1 MKNAF
6 KLFGIAVLVTAIG
19 FSAASCKNNE
29 EITITVT
36 GIPGGKVTPWQVT
49 LEKDIVNGVQDT
61 YRSNEVLLQSGD
73 ATFNLGSAS
82 PGTYTVILNSD
93 YSAGKK
99 SISAGNTK
107 IPFEDFKR
115 PE

>member
-1 MKNAF
+1 
-6 KLFGIAVLVTAIG
+6 
-19 FSAASCKNNE
+19 
-29 EITITVT
+29 
-36 GIPGGKVTPWQVT
+36 VT
-49 LEKDIVNGVQDT
+49 LEKDTVNNVQDV
-61 YRSNEVLLQSGD
+61 YRSNNVFLPASGGD